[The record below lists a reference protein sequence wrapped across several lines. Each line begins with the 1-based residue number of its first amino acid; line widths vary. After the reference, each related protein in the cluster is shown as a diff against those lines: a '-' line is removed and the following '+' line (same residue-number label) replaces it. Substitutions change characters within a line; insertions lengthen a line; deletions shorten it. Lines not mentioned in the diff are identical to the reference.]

1 LDARLIAFQFIF
13 AGGHSDAQIPIF
25 VSHYILLL
33 IPLNALASN
42 RAIYFFYE

>member
-13 AGGHSDAQIPIF
+13 GGGHSDARIHIF

-33 IPLNALASN
+33 ISLNALACYC
-42 RAIYFFYE
+42 AYFFSE